1 MERGLRVLIDP
12 VDDAIENKNIIEE
25 VLKPYEYVKKRI
37 SSKPRIICKFCTCL
51 WSRNQKW

>member
-25 VLKPYEYVKKRI
+25 VLKPYEYAKKKNI
-37 SSKPRIICKFCTCL
+37 FQAK
-51 WSRNQKW
+51 NYM

>member
-25 VLKPYEYVKKRI
+25 VLKPYEYVKKKNI
-37 SSKPRIICKFCTCL
+37 FQAK
-51 WSRNQKW
+51 NYM